1 MPEEN
6 VLAGHG
12 LPVVLDNNSGEWG
25 AVGVQATYLE
35 PADGAPLMVIV
46 TKILTEIPHVMK
58 TAFDPLKD
66 VKPVVAVARSGLVFI
81 ADPNFPASD
90 VKGVVAYVKAKPG

>member
-1 MPEEN
+1 MTQTVPTLIADLRSDTVTRPTAAMRE
-6 VLAGHG
+6 AMM
-12 LPVVLDNNSGEWG
+12 
-25 AVGVQATYLE
+25 AA
-35 PADGAPLMVIV
+35 PADGQTIMV
-46 TKILTEIPHVMK
+46 TASNILTEIPHVMK

-90 VKGVVAYVKAKPG
+90 VKGAGVG